1 MTLMFVEIW
10 ETTLEIYIVLFI
22 EWNNR
27 KELWKTK
34 KFLSNERV
42 IAIIPLLQHILCLVL
57 FRFKQFCKHSCVTH
71 KHQNYIVLKACY
83 ICTYCFAI
91 LLHNIHTKIKSIKYE
106 QNLVERR
113 ISLTNA
119 AKRAYTNKA
128 LTDQTKNVDKFV
140 GRSLICF
147 SLAIELYAVLR

>member
-147 SLAIELYAVLR
+147 SLCF